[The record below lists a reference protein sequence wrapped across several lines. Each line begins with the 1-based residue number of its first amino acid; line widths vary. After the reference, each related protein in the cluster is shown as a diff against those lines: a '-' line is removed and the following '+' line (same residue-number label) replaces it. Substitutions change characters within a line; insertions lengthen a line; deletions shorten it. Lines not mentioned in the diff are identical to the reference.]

1 MHAMSRKAFYHIG
14 IVLLAF
20 SLNYFCPASAQTSV
34 KLWKR
39 IKGGCPKVTLTSFL
53 PAESNHSRTAI
64 IVCPGGSYCWLDHQN
79 ERATVGR
86 WLQREGVAAFVLKYR
101 TAGIPAFVTHY
112 RLLAPRHQHPNM
124 IQDIQRA
131 IQWVRS
137 HAAEYGIDPHKIG
150 VMGFSAGGHLAM
162 MSGEF
167 AQTNFLS
174 PLGITPSVSLSPDFI
189 AAIYPVVTFSD
200 KRFVHKRSRRGLL
213 GEWKKSSSLMQDS
226 LSVEKHVTSTLPPVF
241 LMNCVDDP
249 IVKYQ
254 NSELLDAALT
264 RSGVPHLYKQYKTGG
279 HGFGSN
285 PSASTDASGWKDL
298 FVNWLK
304 NMGF

>member
-1 MHAMSRKAFYHIG
+1 MNI
-14 IVLLAF
+14 
-20 SLNYFCPASAQTSV
+20 
-34 KLWKR
+34 
-39 IKGGCPKVTLTSFL
+39 
-53 PAESNHSRTAI
+53 
-64 IVCPGGSYCWLDHQN
+64 
-79 ERATVGR
+79 
-86 WLQREGVAAFVLKYR
+86 
-101 TAGIPAFVTHY
+101 
-112 RLLAPRHQHPNM
+112 
-124 IQDIQRA
+124 
-131 IQWVRS
+131 
-137 HAAEYGIDPHKIG
+137 
-150 VMGFSAGGHLAM
+150 
-162 MSGEF
+162 
-167 AQTNFLS
+167 S
-174 PLGITPSVSLSPDFI
+174 PLGITPSVSLRPDFI

-226 LSVEKHVTSTLPPVF
+226 LSVEKHVTSTLSPVF
-241 LMNCVDDP
+241 LMNCIDDP